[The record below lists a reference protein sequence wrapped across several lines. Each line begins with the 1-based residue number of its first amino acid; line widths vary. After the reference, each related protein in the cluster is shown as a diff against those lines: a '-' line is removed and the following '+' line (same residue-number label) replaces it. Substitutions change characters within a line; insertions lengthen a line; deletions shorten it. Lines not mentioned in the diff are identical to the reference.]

1 MINIDTGEAIKCE
14 DPPEQVVEE
23 DTTCVPEN
31 DDFSQVEPKQD
42 TTTSEPGEIVFYSY
56 EQLKVKSTDPVEGIN
71 YKEREVHLSDTEFEQ
86 VLGMT
91 KSEFYTQPKW
101 KQDMQKKKVDL
112 F

>member
-1 MINIDTGEAIKCE
+1 MIIGTGEVIKCE
-14 DPPEQVVEE
+14 DHHEQVVEE
-23 DTTCVPEN
+23 DTTCVSEN
-31 DDFSQVEPKQD
+31 DDSNQVEAKQD
-42 TTTSEPGEIVFYSY
+42 TTTSDTGEIVFYSY

-71 YKEREVHLSDTEFEQ
+71 YKEREVHLSDTEFEE

-91 KSEFYTQPKW
+91 KLEFYAQPKW